1 MSLGP
6 WQRSRPQPFGRS
18 LHRTGDPMMERFC
31 GMPFTGA
38 GIRDVLR
45 FLETRRADEPFGY
58 LVTPNVDHVVRNWRD
73 GGDLVRI
80 YDDAEL
86 SLCDS
91 RIVSLIGRL
100 CGVRLPVVTGSDLT
114 AILLEYLIDP
124 YERLT
129 IIGGSEDLIG
139 RLARRYGL
147 RNIVHHN
154 PPMGFV
160 RDPVAV
166 LEASQFVERNPARF
180 VFLAVGSP
188 QQEILAQA
196 IRERGHAHGL
206 GLCVG
211 ASLLFLTGDLK
222 RAPVWMQKAKLEWLF
237 RLLQEPSRMWRRYL
251 YEGPKILRIAADHM
265 AQRGSEPQRP
275 LVSVV
280 VPTFRHEELLP
291 RLLEHCAA
299 QEGLN
304 PAKVE
309 ILVVDTAPEASARG
323 VVERVTGKSRT
334 PIRYLH
340 APSAGDTATGY
351 QVLNESQGEFIV
363 LLDEGGTPVPAW
375 LESLLMTQRV
385 YGADVVLGPV
395 RPEFEAAPRR
405 YQASFTGFFARSS
418 EAATGTSI
426 EPASPLGRRRSGIC
440 IPPSFNNAL
449 LRRSLCSAHPALLA
463 RTPGPTRPEPDL
475 LFQQLH
481 REGERFVWC
490 AEAVVTEWIPSEL
503 LSARALLGR
512 QFQRGR
518 STVDICLQ
526 AEPTD
531 YRAFAL
537 WLLIGL
543 AQVIGGSLQTLL
555 WPVSRERGFDGLCRA
570 ANGLGKLCSWP
581 RGRVTAAIPQEQP
594 V

>member
-1 MSLGP
+1 
-6 WQRSRPQPFGRS
+6 
-18 LHRTGDPMMERFC
+18 MERFC

-45 FLETRRADEPFGY
+45 FLEARGGDEPFGY

-73 GGDLVRI
+73 GGNLVRI

-114 AILLEYLIDP
+114 AILLEYLVDP

-154 PPMGFV
+154 PPMGFI
-160 RDPVAV
+160 RDPLAV
-166 LEASQFVERNPARF
+166 LEASQFIERNPARF

-196 IRERGHAHGL
+196 IRQRGHARGL

-237 RLLQEPSRMWRRYL
+237 RLVQEPSRMWRRYL
-251 YEGPKILRIAADHM
+251 YEGPKILRIAADYM
-265 AQRGSEPQRP
+265 AHRSNEPQRP
-275 LVSVV
+275 LVSIV

-291 RLLEHCAA
+291 RLLEHCAT
-299 QEGLN
+299 QEGIN

-323 VVERVTGKSRT
+323 VVDRMIGKSRT

-340 APSAGDTATGY
+340 APPVGDTPAGNR
-351 QVLNESQGEFIV
+351 VLNESQGEFIA
-363 LLDEGGTPVPAW
+363 LLDEGDVPVPAW
-375 LESLLMTQRV
+375 LEALLMTQSV

-395 RPEFEAAPRR
+395 LPEFEATPRR
-405 YQASFTGFFARSS
+405 YQASFTDFFARAS
-418 EAATGTSI
+418 EAATGMSI
-426 EPASPLGRRRSGIC
+426 EPAKPLGRRRSGIRV
-440 IPPSFNNAL
+440 PPSLNNAL
-449 LRRSLCSAHPALLA
+449 LRRSICAANPALLA
-463 RTPGPTRPEPDL
+463 TTQGPTGTGRDV

-481 REGERFVWC
+481 RKGARFVWC

-503 LSARALLGR
+503 LSAGALLRR
-512 QFQRGR
+512 QFHRGR
-518 STVDICLQ
+518 STVDICLR
-526 AEPTD
+526 AEPPDNRT
-531 YRAFAL
+531 YAL

-543 AQVIGGSLQTLL
+543 LQVASGSLKALL
-555 WPVSRERGFDGLCRA
+555 WPVSRQRGFDGLCRA
-570 ANGLGKLCSWP
+570 ASGLGKLCSVP
-581 RGRVTAAIPQEQP
+581 RWRITTTLAQEQP